1 MKLNS
6 LSLTDYKNYI
16 IINKI
21 YINIFLIFLNTF
33 VCLYIDEK
41 YENNSRNVKNNNL
54 YKPKIIGISYSNI
67 RYQTQL
73 QLCKKS
79 ALEIG
84 KVDYFYDYGPEDID
98 LNFKNKNQD
107 ILGRKRG
114 NGYWLWK
121 PYFIFKTLNEK
132 LDYGDYLIYTDA
144 TVLYKNNINILID
157 FIKKKNKDMWF
168 YKLPFLEK
176 MYCKRDCFILMG
188 ADSSYYTNTYSYN
201 AAFQLYKKSDFS
213 MNFLKEYIYYGTD
226 KRIITD
232 DINTFQ
238 LPNYKEF
245 KDHRHDQ
252 SILSIL
258 IKKYNQANSGKPNI
272 NYTLINNFNNEMPFI
287 FCHYRRKHFN
297 NYNDLKK
304 LCNMQ
309 CKIKS

>member
-1 MKLNS
+1 MFIVMKLYS
-6 LSLTDYKNYI
+6 LLLIYYNNYKAI
-16 IINKI
+16 IKIN
-21 YINIFLIFLNTF
+21 INIFLAFLNTF
-33 VCLYIDEK
+33 LFLYINGRN
-41 YENNSRNVKNNNL
+41 ENNSITLNNNN
-54 YKPKIIGISYSNI
+54 YNKSKVIGISYSNNL
-67 RYQTQL
+67 YQTQL
-73 QLCKKS
+73 KLCKKS

-157 FIKKKNKDMWF
+157 FINKKNKDMWF
-168 YKLPFLEK
+168 YKLPHLEK
-176 MYCKRDCFILMG
+176 TYCKRDCFILMG
-188 ADSSYYTNTYSYN
+188 ADSPYFTNTYTYN

-213 MNFLKEYIYYGTD
+213 MNFLKEYIYYGKD

-232 DINTFQ
+232 DINTFS
-238 LPNYKEF
+238 LPNYNEF

-272 NYTLINNFNNEMPFI
+272 NYTLINNLNNEMPFI
-287 FCHYRRKHFN
+287 FCHYRRKYFK
-297 NYNDLKK
+297 NYNDLKR
-304 LCNMQ
+304 LCNIQ
-309 CKIKS
+309 